1 MMPITASSPIQG
13 AHVCAASGRMG
24 SAMRMNPY
32 APSFRRIAA
41 SRTEPTVG
49 ASVCASGS
57 HVWNGNIGTLIANPR
72 KSPANSSTCVLW
84 TIPAPW
90 RFESTTMSKVC
101 TFDRK
106 NRARNDSS
114 IIAEPNSVNRKN
126 LIDAYSRFG
135 PPHTPIMKNIGS
147 RTISKKMKKRIRSCA
162 TNVPFI
168 PTSSRSTSARK
179 AFGLCGSG
187 KWFHE

>member
-1 MMPITASSPIQG
+1 
-13 AHVCAASGRMG
+13 
-24 SAMRMNPY
+24 
-32 APSFRRIAA
+32 
-41 SRTEPTVG
+41 
-49 ASVCASGS
+49 
-57 HVWNGNIGTLIANPR
+57 
-72 KSPANSSTCVLW
+72 
-84 TIPAPW
+84 
-90 RFESTTMSKVC
+90 MSKVW

-106 NRARNDSS
+106 NSARKLSS
-114 IIAEPNSVNRKN
+114 ISAEPNSVNRKN

-162 TNVPFI
+162 TNVPI
-168 PTSSRSTSARK
+168 MPVSSSRISARN